1 MSDQLAAASQAMNV
15 PEPLVERS
23 AHAWATATGS
33 EYEDVLTAWAGGE
46 AVAADTAPAA
56 PAEEEAE
63 PAPSDEEAPEPTA
76 EPAPP
81 PEPSQPAEP
90 AEPRFPVPAAP
101 AAEPEPDVEPLPL
114 GERLRLAGRVGAW
127 TGATLGLLGLVL
139 ASTWLLGV
147 AAVAGEEGA
156 FAPAVEVTT
165 SRFMLGTTLM
175 SIVFGVVVATFSR
188 TAAGWVAAGAR
199 LDGRNAIT
207 VGIGAVL
214 GLVLGLAASAVMVSA
229 FAEPVS
235 DGEGISL
242 IRVVPGIF
250 VVLLGGA
257 LLGWV
262 TAVLVQVLGVPVGLN
277 EADAE
282 EISEVRGRLSAA
294 LNIPVAAVA
303 LLVILVLP
311 LGLVFIRSNEMAT
324 GGAAVLAVFAAAA
337 ILGIAA
343 MSASRPTMRVTL
355 GEFLVAVA
363 GIATVVLI
371 IFAVIQTQ
379 AGPAE
384 EEPAAEGD
392 TAEEQTEDE
401 AAAPLVRLPL

>member
-33 EYEDVLTAWAGGE
+33 DYEDVLTAWAGGE

-63 PAPSDEEAPEPTA
+63 PTPSDEEAPEPTA

-81 PEPSQPAEP
+81 PEPSKPAEP

-101 AAEPEPDVEPLPL
+101 AAEPEPDVEALPL

-127 TGATLGLLGLVL
+127 TGATMGLLGLVL

-156 FAPAVEVTT
+156 FVPAVEVTT
-165 SRFMLGTTLM
+165 SRFMLATTLM

-199 LDGRNAIT
+199 LDGRNATT
-207 VGIGAVL
+207 VGIGAAI

-235 DGEGISL
+235 GSEGVSL

-262 TAVLVQVLGVPVGLN
+262 TAALVQVQGVPVGLDQV
-277 EADAE
+277 DAE

-294 LNIPVAAVA
+294 LNIPVAAVT

-311 LGLVFIRSNEMAT
+311 LGLVFIRSNEMAA

-392 TAEEQTEDE
+392 TAEEQAEEE
-401 AAAPLVRLPL
+401 AVAPLVRLPL